1 MQSACNEGGNQHAM
15 RDVRPTRSL
24 CRPRS
29 LNSRD
34 ACLEE
39 RRPVVRR
46 PRRRLAE
53 TPDRRAP
60 CRAPCQMITFAC
72 LTPLSGY
79 GVSDRHRMWQ
89 RTCQSMIVTVGA
101 TCRSIVIQKFHGG
114 VRLWKSGC
122 VRGSC
127 SDPVRAARL
136 LTCLS
141 VSSSVCQS
149 ADFYSVCSVFCVLT

>member
-1 MQSACNEGGNQHAM
+1 
-15 RDVRPTRSL
+15 
-24 CRPRS
+24 
-29 LNSRD
+29 
-34 ACLEE
+34 
-39 RRPVVRR
+39 VVRR

-53 TPDRRAP
+53 TPGRRAP

-89 RTCQSMIVTVGA
+89 RICQSMIVTVGA

-127 SDPVRAARL
+127 SDPVRAAPSHL
-136 LTCLS
+136 SDCQLVCLS
-141 VSSSVCQS
+141 VSVTST
-149 ADFYSVCSVFCVLT
+149 VFVFSLLCLDVMIVLCCLVTCGMM